1 MLTDNKFISYVLIM
15 TVFEI
20 SVLAFI
26 FIFQD
31 PTGLNTFRIKTIGN
45 IELSPNFFLLIALS
59 LYIFLLFTYKQRFWL
74 AAFILKCLV
83 ISLEIIR
90 INLLSENVILLNIKA
105 AHISKSISFIEII
118 LILIAYIL
126 INKFKKSEK
135 YPKFSFFRK

>member
-135 YPKFSFFRK
+135 DPKFSFFRK